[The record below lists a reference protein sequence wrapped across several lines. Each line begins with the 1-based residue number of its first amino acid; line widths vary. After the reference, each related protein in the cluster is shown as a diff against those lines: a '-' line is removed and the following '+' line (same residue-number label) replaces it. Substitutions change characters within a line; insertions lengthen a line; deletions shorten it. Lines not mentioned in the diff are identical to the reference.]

1 LSELAVGSGNELPDS
16 WTTAAFEDVAALS
29 PKMSVTDVDA
39 TDLVHFVPMAA
50 VAENFGGIDVSQ
62 MRPYGD
68 VRKGYTTFS
77 EGDVLFA
84 KITPCME
91 NGKGALVPHLPNKHA
106 FGSTEFHVLRPE
118 GAVQPKWLAH
128 YLSQP
133 DFRRVARQNMAG
145 TAGQLRVPT
154 KWLAN
159 AGIPVPPLAE
169 QTRIVEK
176 LEELLSDLDAGVAEL
191 KAAQHKLVQYRQSL
205 LKAAVEGALT
215 ADWRATALSRA
226 PAPQPLSREG
236 RGLESG
242 ADLLQRILTERRA
255 RWEAR
260 QLTKFA
266 EQGKTPPQ
274 DWKSKYQEPI
284 APDTA
289 DLPVLPD
296 GWVWASVDQLS
307 KEQRYGSSSKTNEDS
322 SGVPVLR
329 MGNIQDG
336 ELDLSRLK
344 YLPQD
349 HDEFPSLFLDDGD
362 ILFNRTNSPE
372 LVGKSAVYRSQVVPC
387 SYASYLISVKLSP
400 FCSPELVAAYINSG
414 YGRSWV
420 KSVVTQQVGQANVNG
435 TKLAALAV
443 PLPPLAEQ
451 VEIVRILMEQRL
463 AAFNQETMVEHSLKQ
478 STAQRKNIL
487 KAAYAGQLVPQDPN
501 DEPASVLLER
511 IRAARAGAASV
522 RTRNRAGSNPA
533 PVVSSPPDPGGRKS
547 RAAP

>member
-1 LSELAVGSGNELPDS
+1 VGSGNELPDS

-387 SYASYLISVKLSP
+387 SYASYLISVKLSAHQSLSRLTSIP
-400 FCSPELVAAYINSG
+400 DM
-414 YGRSWV
+414 
-420 KSVVTQQVGQANVNG
+420 
-435 TKLAALAV
+435 AV
-443 PLPPLAEQ
+443 L
-451 VEIVRILMEQRL
+451 
-463 AAFNQETMVEHSLKQ
+463 
-478 STAQRKNIL
+478 
-487 KAAYAGQLVPQDPN
+487 
-501 DEPASVLLER
+501 
-511 IRAARAGAASV
+511 
-522 RTRNRAGSNPA
+522 GSNRLLR
-533 PVVSSPPDPGGRKS
+533 SK
-547 RAAP
+547 